1 MGTPISVLSLTGQ
14 KLHIK
19 CSYCSL
25 TRILESLE
33 ANLTFGENTTF
44 DEVEKQPCPRCQI
57 KNDPYTRWIAAT
69 ICTPEDEFRAAH
81 PGKHLV
87 KNGRRPRQ
95 RSKNRWAQ

>member
-14 KLHIK
+14 KLLIR

-33 ANLTFGENTTF
+33 ANLAFGENTTF
-44 DEVEKQPCPRCQI
+44 DEVERLPCPRCQI
-57 KNDPYTRWIAAT
+57 KNDDRTRWNAAT
-69 ICTPEDEFRAAH
+69 ICTAEDEFRAAH

-87 KNGRRPRQ
+87 KNGRAPKR
-95 RSKNRWAQ
+95 RSANRWAD